1 MGETVEFASNGDTA
15 TGYLALP
22 PRGHGPGVVVIQ
34 EWWGIVHHITD
45 VCDRFAAAGFVALA
59 PDLYHGTTTTE
70 PDEAGKLIMSLQ
82 IDGAGRDMVGAGRW
96 LAASERTAGDRVG
109 IVGFCAGGALALY
122 AATLSD
128 VFAATV
134 AYYPGRGSSIA
145 HTRTSR
151 RSAGALSSS
160 TGPSSTT
167 RMTARARHG
176 SRSSCGQPGSMCRA
190 TGTPAPSM
198 RSSTTTVPRSTTRN
212 IRSCPGSGLC
222 RSSGSTWRPRRRPCS
237 ARAAASRLTA

>member
-1 MGETVEFASNGDTA
+1 MGETVEFPSNGDTA

-22 PRGHGPGVVVIQ
+22 PSGRGPGVIVIQ
-34 EWWGIVHHITD
+34 EWWGIVHHIKD
-45 VCDRFAAAGFVALA
+45 VCDRFAGAGFVALA

-128 VFAATV
+128 VFAAVV
-134 AYYPGRGSSIA
+134 AYYPGMGFIDRTQPDLEALRGRAVLLHWAEQDHSYDRESTA
-145 HTRTSR
+145 RLEERLRAAGVDVDSHWY
-151 RSAGALSSS
+151 AGADHAFFNDDRPEVHHPENSKLSWERTLSFF
-160 TGPSSTT
+160 
-167 RMTARARHG
+167 RKHLAA
-176 SRSSCGQPGSMCRA
+176 
-190 TGTPAPSM
+190 TPAP
-198 RSSTTTVPRSTTRN
+198 V
-212 IRSCPGSGLC
+212 
-222 RSSGSTWRPRRRPCS
+222 
-237 ARAAASRLTA
+237 

>member
-1 MGETVEFASNGDTA
+1 MGETVEFPSNGSTA

-22 PRGHGPGVVVIQ
+22 PSGRGPGVVVIQ

-59 PDLYHGTTTTE
+59 PDLYHGATTTE

-128 VFAATV
+128 VFAAAV
-134 AYYPGRGSSIA
+134 AYYPGMGFIDRTHPNLEALRGSAVLLHWAELDHSYDRESTA
-145 HTRTSR
+145 RLEEQLRAAGVDVDSHWY
-151 RSAGALSSS
+151 AGADHAFFNDDRPEVYQPEHAKLSWERTLSFF
-160 TGPSSTT
+160 
-167 RMTARARHG
+167 RKHLAA
-176 SRSSCGQPGSMCRA
+176 
-190 TGTPAPSM
+190 TPAP
-198 RSSTTTVPRSTTRN
+198 V
-212 IRSCPGSGLC
+212 
-222 RSSGSTWRPRRRPCS
+222 
-237 ARAAASRLTA
+237 

>member
-1 MGETVEFASNGDTA
+1 MGETVEFPSNGDTA

-22 PRGHGPGVVVIQ
+22 RGGRGPGVIVIQ

-70 PDEAGKLIMSLQ
+70 PDEGDKLIMSLQ

-128 VFAATV
+128 VFAAAV
-134 AYYPGRGSSIA
+134 AYYPGRRFID
-145 HTRTSR
+145 RTHPDLEALRGRAVLLHWAEQDHAYDRESTAR
-151 RSAGALSSS
+151 LEQQLRAAGVDVDSHWYAGADHAFFNDDRPEVHHAEHAKLSWGRTLSFF
-160 TGPSSTT
+160 
-167 RMTARARHG
+167 RKHLAA
-176 SRSSCGQPGSMCRA
+176 
-190 TGTPAPSM
+190 TPAP
-198 RSSTTTVPRSTTRN
+198 V
-212 IRSCPGSGLC
+212 
-222 RSSGSTWRPRRRPCS
+222 
-237 ARAAASRLTA
+237 